1 MKNWIPMR
9 WPGGQR
15 SANLAARQPW
25 LRPESLK
32 ILDSTPINCL
42 VVDWAAGTTSD
53 KTEQAALA
61 PLIAAAR
68 QRNIA
73 VVGTATTPDI
83 APAKSAGLSA
93 LIAAHAIPDPTF
105 PILPVAEQ
113 ETLNWNS
120 RAPISVVSKCVW
132 PSITRPGGDDNL
144 ASGPT
149 QAPWIASNGWFTQL
163 ARASNPSM
171 QLWLE
176 FEPPAKP
183 NVVTAAAYSA
193 AILDSENQGAR
204 WILTLDDTLRDG
216 LITGTTDA
224 VSCWRH
230 MARTLTFFRKHA
242 DWHNLSA
249 AGVIGILSDF
259 AGPNQ
264 YLAFELLNLTARR
277 QIPYRVL
284 AARSNTPPSFDGLK
298 AIVSLDEGAP
308 SPALKARLD
317 AFLRQGGL
325 VLAGSKWPLEGQP
338 VPDFT
343 HPRFTLRRVGQ
354 GRLAVCKEDAPI
366 PTWSPSTPRPWPVA
380 PMTSCA
386 SSTPPPSSPTSAH
399 PPTAPA
405 RCCT

>member
-1 MKNWIPMR
+1 
-9 WPGGQR
+9 
-15 SANLAARQPW
+15 
-25 LRPESLK
+25 
-32 ILDSTPINCL
+32 
-42 VVDWAAGTTSD
+42 
-53 KTEQAALA
+53 
-61 PLIAAAR
+61 
-68 QRNIA
+68 
-73 VVGTATTPDI
+73 
-83 APAKSAGLSA
+83 
-93 LIAAHAIPDPTF
+93 
-105 PILPVAEQ
+105 
-113 ETLNWNS
+113 
-120 RAPISVVSKCVW
+120 
-132 PSITRPGGDDNL
+132 
-144 ASGPT
+144 
-149 QAPWIASNGWFTQL
+149 
-163 ARASNPSM
+163 M

-325 VLAGSKWPLEGQP
+325 VLAGSKWPPEGQP

-354 GRLAVCKEDAPI
+354 GRLAVCKEDAPD
-366 PTWSPSTPRPWPVA
+366 PYMVA
-380 PMTSCA
+380 IDTQTLASRANDVLRFFNTTSVVANLRA
-386 SSTPPPSSPTSAH
+386 SSDGSRALLHMIMHAYSRRSFPPVVWFQKPYRGAALWRIGQDAPTPLALQPEMGGVSILIPEA
-399 PPTAPA
+399 APYLA
-405 RCCT
+405 IDLQA